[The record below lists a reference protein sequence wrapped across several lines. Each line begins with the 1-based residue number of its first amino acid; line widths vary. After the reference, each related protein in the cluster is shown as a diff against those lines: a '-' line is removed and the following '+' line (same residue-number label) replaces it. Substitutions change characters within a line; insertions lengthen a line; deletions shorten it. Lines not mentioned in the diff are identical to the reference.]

1 MKEYE
6 SIFELIPQRLPMVMV
21 DKHLSTENNTTH
33 TLFSIEPDSMFVENN
48 LLSEAGIIENIAQ
61 SAAVH
66 SGIMF
71 KQSGSDKVPVGFI
84 ASIQELQISFYP
96 EAGSQLFTEITFLDE
111 VMGVSIIEGISK
123 CNEKICATCKMKIFL
138 KQ

>member
-1 MKEYE
+1 MKRDNN
-6 SIFELIPQRLPMVMV
+6 IFELIPQRLPMVMV

-33 TLFSIEPDSMFVENN
+33 TLFSIESDSMFVENN
-48 LLSEAGIIENIAQ
+48 VLSEAGIIENIAQ

-71 KQSGSDKVPVGFI
+71 KQSGEKEAPVGFI
-84 ASIQELQISFYP
+84 ATIQELQINYYP
-96 EAGSQLFTEITFLDE
+96 EVGSQLNTEINFLDE

-123 CNEKICATCKMKIFL
+123 CNEKVCAKCKMKIFL
-138 KQ
+138 KR